1 MSKGLTTTSSPLT
14 VSNAI
19 TTTTTGPTDF
29 VTEQIDLQLNPL
41 DNEVF
46 VVTGVKIDF
55 LDLPKPDVVGGGIQ
69 ECHFEVSVC
78 KQRPPA
84 SQDIRS
90 SNVIASSRINTYS
103 QSEAG
108 PPVEVNTYTAMENN
122 AVDTP
127 PLGQEYLDI
136 IATDNMFLSFLTL
149 GDLQVGQTTSA
160 AVRVYGY
167 RARASSSVYAA
178 LVQSEMLS
186 TN

>member
-14 VSNAI
+14 VSDFVTI
-19 TTTTTGPTDF
+19 TTTGATDF
-29 VTEQIDLQLNPL
+29 QVKQVDLQLNPL

-46 VVTGVKIDF
+46 VITGVKIDF
-55 LDLPKPDVVGGGIQ
+55 LDLPKPDLVGGGLQ

-78 KQRPPA
+78 KARPATAQR
-84 SQDIRS
+84 I
-90 SNVIASSRINTYS
+90 SNSNCVASSRINTFS
-103 QSEAG
+103 QSNAANEILS
-108 PPVEVNTYTAMENN
+108 YTAMENN

-136 IATDNMFLSFLTL
+136 VATDNMFLSFHTL
-149 GDLQVGQTTSA
+149 GELQVGQSTNA

-186 TN
+186 AN